1 VPSVL
6 VVDDESGIRD
16 LLTRWLE
23 DEKYSVRSAADAET
37 ALERMAEAPA
47 DVVLCDVEMP
57 GHGGLWL
64 VAQLGA
70 RFPEAAAIL
79 ATALNSVSPQTSLQ
93 PNVVEYLVKPFDRT
107 GLMKAIGR
115 GLAWHATVAA
125 RPKSAVPMSDWLDS
139 FEK

>member
-1 VPSVL
+1 ML

-70 RFPEAAAIL
+70 
-79 ATALNSVSPQTSLQ
+79 
-93 PNVVEYLVKPFDRT
+93 Y
-107 GLMKAIGR
+107 GR
-115 GLAWHATVAA
+115 QRRELT
-125 RPKSAVPMSDWLDS
+125 
-139 FEK
+139 